1 MGRAS
6 DLAEAGGTPPPC
18 SSCGSAPAF
27 LWGASAKPG
36 WASRVQHSVLTPLFL
51 LPLSLPV
58 TAWRGCP
65 HLRLGLSPRGEELGA
80 GWGLRRL
87 LPLCPSA
94 CLSLLSLPRPPPH
107 FLPPSQWPCWLARC
121 QAFSLGEAVSS
132 HPFSLILSLFS
143 SPSSLHSFACSLT
156 LSLSR
161 CPPLL
166 PPPLCFSRERGSSG
180 QFSHCRA
187 FASPGNS
194 ATATTSE
201 VSRTGRDG
209 MGPGSDRQVLGG
221 NCGGRR

>member
-107 FLPPSQWPCWLARC
+107 FLPPSQWPCWLAR
-121 QAFSLGEAVSS
+121 VSG
-132 HPFSLILSLFS
+132 FLSGRSCL
-143 SPSSLHSFACSLT
+143 L
-156 LSLSR
+156 
-161 CPPLL
+161 PPLL
-166 PPPLCFSRERGSSG
+166 SHPLPFLFPLQPPLLRLLTHPLPLPLPPST
-180 QFSHCRA
+180 
-187 FASPGNS
+187 PP
-194 ATATTSE
+194 TSLFQP
-201 VSRTGRDG
+201 RTGLLG
-209 MGPGSDRQVLGG
+209 TVLTLQSL
-221 NCGGRR
+221 CQPRK